1 MSDMSVNEVTINGV
15 NYIRKDSLNDH
26 ALASTD
32 GLPYVVIRTY
42 SAGVHIG
49 FLKSRE
55 KTEVVLVNSRRV
67 HYWEG
72 AASLSQLALEGVKK
86 PGDCRISVVVP
97 EILLTEAVEVIPV
110 TEAAKKNLD
119 AVPVWRV

>member
-1 MSDMSVNEVTINGV
+1 MNNVQVNELTVNGIDYV
-15 NYIRKDSLNDH
+15 RKDSVDTK
-26 ALASTD
+26 LASTD

-49 FLKSRE
+49 YLKSRE
-55 KTEVVLVNSRRV
+55 KTEVVLVDSRRV
-67 HYWEG
+67 HYWDG

-86 PGDCRISVVVP
+86 PKDCRISVVIP